1 MPPDSSIRLCRGMGA
16 DGMSA
21 GGRRPV
27 ALAFIPAS
35 AAGTLRA
42 RGHSANHPPLL
53 HEAEQGPWC
62 SGRLGATSLLDKKK
76 KKRMLCIPGEKWIK
90 PFLVYDVGWRSRVQQ
105 SDLVLLFSDT

>member
-1 MPPDSSIRLCRGMGA
+1 MPPDSSVRLCGGMGA

-21 GGRRPV
+21 RGRRPV

-35 AAGTLRA
+35 AAGALRA

-62 SGRLGATSLLDKKK
+62 SGRLGGHISPGQEKKK
-76 KKRMLCIPGEKWIK
+76 KDALYPRRE
-90 PFLVYDVGWRSRVQQ
+90 VDQA
-105 SDLVLLFSDT
+105 FSCL

>member
-1 MPPDSSIRLCRGMGA
+1 MPPDSSIRLCGGMGA

-76 KKRMLCIPGEKWIK
+76 KKKDALYPRRE
-90 PFLVYDVGWRSRVQQ
+90 VDQA
-105 SDLVLLFSDT
+105 FSCL